1 MPARSARTR
10 RRADEAHTDSA
21 SRDAAEAALNGAAQD
36 AASDTDAPETGAAE
50 AGAAEAGASGKKS
63 KADRDGRGGKKA
75 LKGGKKAAIASNAA
89 RLDTLEHT
97 VADLTERLDALTR
110 IVDEAMKASVT
121 PRPKATEV
129 VPRNRPRK
137 A

>member
-21 SRDAAEAALNGAAQD
+21 SRDAAEAALNGAARD

-50 AGAAEAGASGKKS
+50 AGASGKKS
-63 KADRDGRGGKKA
+63 KADRDGKKA

-97 VADLTERLDALTR
+97 VADLAERLDALTR